1 MLGPAGEGPRC
12 LPKVSAWRHGASSE
26 GHAAVSASCLSVCDG
41 SIERW
46 PVTMSKPPRGRP
58 PRIQA
63 TPMSRG
69 CWVRGLQ
76 TCSPPLS
83 MERAPFSGPASP
95 AFPPRRDARRGPST
109 ISPSDSAPLLL
120 CSPRP
125 SWPSREG
132 TPALVPWPQ
141 GCSVRGLSPVRD
153 CSHLV
158 TGSPSLPDKYRHAR
172 EMMLLLPAHRDRPS
186 SAMYPA
192 AILEN
197 GQVARAAHQLSPTA
211 SLLA

>member
-26 GHAAVSASCLSVCDG
+26 GHAAASASCLSLCDG

-46 PVTMSKPPRGRP
+46 PVTMSKPPRGP
-58 PRIQA
+58 PHPGHTHLPRVLGA
-63 TPMSRG
+63 G
-69 CWVRGLQ
+69 
-76 TCSPPLS
+76 
-83 MERAPFSGPASP
+83 APDVQPASERGEGALQWARLARIP
-95 AFPPRRDARRGPST
+95 ASAGREARPQHHLAIR
-109 ISPSDSAPLLL
+109 L
-120 CSPRP
+120 CSTPLVLAASVLAQPRGDTCP
-125 SWPSREG
+125 GS
-132 TPALVPWPQ
+132 WPQ

-197 GQVARAAHQLSPTA
+197 GQVARAAHQLSPAA